1 MPITTNKTPAAPAI
15 DQNIRSTAPW
25 LAKSGLY
32 EIEITNA
39 FADHLLKK
47 DGTTWNFIRID
58 GLTFESEPHRLSFKL
73 SLPETDEYGRA
84 LKSAPNLDGLLYFLD
99 LRNADGNL
107 ELPDPV
113 HKEGRSKAGRDYSFD
128 KYEILDR
135 KRIHVLIEFRGWYV
149 NQRTNEQ
156 IGQYDLKG
164 ICDARGFSAHDV
176 LNGSNAPCPK
186 HAEFLAALEALS
198 DSNSTGSAEPA
209 PAPAAEIRTPSLG
222 QFYRNPVP
230 KPNGPAPADLGASP
244 YGDHATLKPNGPEPA
259 QLNTAPPKD
268 ASSSRRRRS
277 ASGMAAAALS
287 RNNRNGGDG
296 GSMGGG
302 DDIPF

>member
-15 DQNIRSTAPW
+15 DQNTRSTAPW

-58 GLTFESEPHRLSFKL
+58 GLTFESEPHRVSFKL

-99 LRNADGNL
+99 LRNANGDL

-164 ICDARGFSAHDV
+164 ICDARGLSAYDV
-176 LNGSNAPCPK
+176 LNNSNAPCPK
-186 HAEFLAALEALS
+186 HAEFLAALEAL
-198 DSNSTGSAEPA
+198 DASTGANQAAQPSPA
-209 PAPAAEIRTPSLG
+209 QAEIKTPSLG
-222 QFYRNPVP
+222 QIYRNPR
-230 KPNGPAPADLGASP
+230 PNGPAPRDAESSP

-268 ASSSRRRRS
+268 ASASRRRRS
-277 ASGMAAAALS
+277 ASDMAAAALS
-287 RNNRNGGDG
+287 RNNRNAGDG
-296 GSMGGG
+296 SGSMGGG